1 MLFRSRTLFVDDSLA
16 VLDAARDFG
25 IGWLRAV
32 RCPDSGLPPQ
42 GTGEHVAVD
51 RVAEL
56 M

>member
-1 MLFRSRTLFVDDSLA
+1 

-25 IGWLRAV
+25 IAWLRAV

-42 GTGEHVAVD
+42 HTGDYAAVD

-56 M
+56 L